1 MMTERRN
8 EALEPP
14 ILWSVKT
21 VERGNGFVKAGDYWI
36 LVNTTE
42 RLQQLRL
49 TDTTWL
55 EVRLPDLCNGEEMAV
70 DADGW
75 IPALAPFEVRILG
88 PIPPR

>member
-1 MMTERRN
+1 
-8 EALEPP
+8 
-14 ILWSVKT
+14 
-21 VERGNGFVKAGDYWI
+21 
-36 LVNTTE
+36 
-42 RLQQLRL
+42 
-49 TDTTWL
+49 L